1 MTALSASD
9 MAGCATEAGTAWE
22 RRKRSHAHGPAA
34 FMTNRHRTS
43 NCARPSRSCTWTAR
57 MAPFCCTNCWASV

>member
-9 MAGCATEAGTAWE
+9 MAGRATEAGTAWE

-34 FMTNRHRTS
+34 FMTNRHRRRTVAS
-43 NCARPSRSCTWTAR
+43 FEIVHVDGAD
-57 MAPFCCTNCWASV
+57 APFCCTNCWASV